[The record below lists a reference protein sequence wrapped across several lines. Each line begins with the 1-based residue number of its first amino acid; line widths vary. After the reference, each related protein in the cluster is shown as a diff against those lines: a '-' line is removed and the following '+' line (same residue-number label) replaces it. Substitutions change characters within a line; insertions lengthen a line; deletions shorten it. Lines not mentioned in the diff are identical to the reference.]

1 MWQKVG
7 GMMVLCNLKIE
18 PLGEGSIYAKVLLNG
33 QNVRCRGYNISHYV
47 DEIPTVALDLACI
60 PTYEHDV
67 VVQVANKEEIARLM
81 DKNEFIEF
89 CKIWN
94 DIHSEEV

>member
-1 MWQKVG
+1 MA
-7 GMMVLCNLKIE
+7 LYNLKIE
-18 PLGEGSIYAKVLLNG
+18 PLGENCTCAKVLIDG
-33 QNVRCRGYNISHYV
+33 QSIRCRGYNISHYV

-67 VVQVANKEEIARLM
+67 VVQVENKEEIARLM
-81 DKNEFIEF
+81 DENEFMEF